1 MNRIRSAVAESFWAT
16 ALSTLFLAGPAY
28 AAPATPGPCA
38 NGDVTFRG
46 SDADDCIG
54 PITDNGNPEQTLLDA
69 ALAEWGDGFLFAA
82 KSDAN
87 GGIGSVSGLTFTL
100 TDVSEINGGTSDVE
114 WTLTITGPAG
124 TYILDLVAS
133 LKPGGESYAYL
144 FNDETFVIPGGN
156 SGTGEFSVPL
166 NSKDVAQANSHM
178 AIFFRLDRNE
188 LPEPGVLVL
197 ASAGLLGLALLKRRR
212 MHQRCRGA

>member
-1 MNRIRSAVAESFWAT
+1 MSNHRSAAAKLFQAT
-16 ALSTLFLAGPAY
+16 AVSTLLLAGAAH

-38 NGDVTFRG
+38 NGDVAFRG

-54 PITDNGNPEQTLLDA
+54 PVTDNGNPEQTVLDA
-69 ALAEWGDGFLFAA
+69 AIAEWGTGFLFAA

-87 GGIGSVSGLTFTL
+87 GGIGSAGGLTFIL
-100 TDVSEINGGTSDVE
+100 TDVSAINGGTSDVE

-133 LKPGGESYAYL
+133 LKPGSESYAYL

-188 LPEPGVLVL
+188 VPEPGALVL
-197 ASAGLLGLALLKRRR
+197 ASAGLLGLALVRRR
-212 MHQRCRGA
+212 RVR

>member
-1 MNRIRSAVAESFWAT
+1 MKNLAT
-16 ALSTLFLAGPAY
+16 AVSTLLLAGACY

-38 NGDVTFRG
+38 NDDVTFRG
-46 SDADDCIG
+46 SNADDCIG
-54 PITDNGNPEQTLLDA
+54 PISDNGNPEQTLLDA
-69 ALAEWGDGFLFAA
+69 AIAEWGTGFLFAA

-87 GGIGSVSGLTFTL
+87 GGIGSAGGLTFIL
-100 TDVSEINGGTSDVE
+100 TDVSDINGGTSDVE
-114 WTLTITGPAG
+114 WTLTITGPTG

-156 SGTGEFSVPL
+156 AGTGEFSVPL

-178 AIFFRLDRNE
+178 AIFFRLDRLE
-188 LPEPGVLVL
+188 VPEPGVLFL
-197 ASAGLLGLALLKRRR
+197 TGAGLLGLAVVRRR
-212 MHQRCRGA
+212 RIR

>member
-1 MNRIRSAVAESFWAT
+1 M
-16 ALSTLFLAGPAY
+16 
-28 AAPATPGPCA
+28 
-38 NGDVTFRG
+38 
-46 SDADDCIG
+46 
-54 PITDNGNPEQTLLDA
+54 
-69 ALAEWGDGFLFAA
+69 AEWGTGFLFAA

-87 GGIGSVSGLTFTL
+87 GGIGSASGLTFTL
-100 TDVSEINGGTSDVE
+100 TDVADINGGTSDVE

-133 LKPGGESYAYL
+133 LKPGGESYAYR

-156 SGTGEFSVPL
+156 SGTGQFSVPL

-188 LPEPGVLVL
+188 VPEPGVLVL
-197 ASAGLLGLALLKRRR
+197 ATAGLLGLALVRRR
-212 MHQRCRGA
+212 RIR